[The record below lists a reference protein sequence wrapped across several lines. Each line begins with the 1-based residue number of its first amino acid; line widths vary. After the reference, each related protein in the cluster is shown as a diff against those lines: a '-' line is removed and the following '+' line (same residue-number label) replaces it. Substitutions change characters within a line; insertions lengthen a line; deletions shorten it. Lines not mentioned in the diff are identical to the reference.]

1 MLYRIFGLA
10 LESDVPLPEL
20 PRATGGRPALRVRA
34 RRIAP
39 SRRRWTWS
47 EENRTGAGAVWLAI
61 GRDREDWL
69 LRFPRLA
76 DFEITDGGTTIRA
89 RARAGVPPRTLRHLL
104 IDVVL
109 PIALSGRGHLL
120 VHASGIAG
128 RAGAA
133 LFMGR
138 TGAGKST
145 LAASF
150 GGAFRPLSD
159 DAVRIVVGMAR
170 VDALAAYAGAR
181 LWPDA
186 LPVIAPGRRTQAVA
200 HYTTKRRVPAAAAPA
215 RARLAAV
222 YVLRPAPPGARV
234 AITRLSRRAAVVALL
249 SHVYCLD
256 ARDGAAA
263 RRRLDAVTAVTAAT
277 PVFALAVP
285 RDLGRLGELGR
296 AIVQHLE
303 SMSAQATRHG

>member
-1 MLYRIFGLA
+1 VLYRIFGLV

-20 PRATGGRPALRVRA
+20 PRAEGRRPALRVRA

-39 SRRRWTWS
+39 SRRRWTWT
-47 EENRTGAGAVWLAI
+47 EENRTAEGAPWLAI
-61 GRDREDWL
+61 GRNQGDWL

-76 DFEITDGGTTIRA
+76 DFEITDGGRTIRV
-89 RARAGVPPRTLRHLL
+89 RRRAGVPPRTVRHLL
-104 IDVVL
+104 LDVVV
-109 PIALSGRGHLL
+109 PIALSARRHLL

-128 RAGAA
+128 PAGAA
-133 LFMGR
+133 LFVGR

-150 GGAFRPLSD
+150 TGAFGAFTD
-159 DAVRIVVGMAR
+159 DAVRLLVGQGK
-170 VDALAAYAGAR
+170 VDAIAAYAGAR

-186 LPVIAPGRRTQAVA
+186 LAVIAPGRRTQAVA
-200 HYTTKRRVPAAAAPA
+200 HYTTKRRVRPAAARA

-222 YVLRPAPPGARV
+222 YALRPAAPGSRV
-234 AITRLSRRAAVVALL
+234 SITPLSRRAAVVALL

-256 ARDGAAA
+256 AGDAATA
-263 RRRLDAVTAVTAAT
+263 RRQLDAVTAVTAAT

-285 RDLGRLGELGR
+285 RDLGRVGELGQ
-296 AIVQHLE
+296 AVAQHLD
-303 SMSAQATRHG
+303 SINAQTTRHG